1 MTARR
6 RRFRSGS
13 SGGSLEG
20 DPPLCSE
27 AAARPEALFFLF
39 CLPFL
44 IFLAMKFCLP
54 FLIFLAMKFSYC
66 SNSSRVASGTDSG
79 CQAAHPRHRTRTM

>member
-39 CLPFL
+39 CLTL
-44 IFLAMKFCLP
+44 IFLAMKP
-54 FLIFLAMKFSYC
+54 SYS

-79 CQAAHPRHRTRTM
+79 RQAAHPSRRHRARTM